1 MKSYML
7 VAVNDRTKYVEK
19 LNAQPLTL
27 AQAYTMRSKFN
38 LAKDVR
44 INIVQLGAIE
54 TVSIS
59 ATVQA

>member
-1 MKSYML
+1 
-7 VAVNDRTKYVEK
+7 
-19 LNAQPLTL
+19 
-27 AQAYTMRSKFN
+27 MRSKFN